1 MSRGQVKSLQTLLP
15 ENGALSRARFFE
27 LKQGINPMPPVERSV
42 SVAKDGTY
50 RGGRRIRAGSKPDSA
65 AEKIKNGQTPKII
78 SNDIPELEADE
89 LEAVDLPDG
98 AVLEGA
104 DMPKP
109 GEYLSA
115 RQKNGKPLGADAIY
129 KET

>member
-1 MSRGQVKSLQTLLP
+1 M
-15 ENGALSRARFFE
+15 
-27 LKQGINPMPPVERSV
+27 
-42 SVAKDGTY
+42 AKDGTY

-65 AEKIKNGQTPKII
+65 ADKIKNGQTPKIMN
-78 SNDIPELEADE
+78 NDIPELEADE

-129 KET
+129 KETWLWLKRRQCENLVNPRLIESYSQNFARYIQCEDAISS

>member
-1 MSRGQVKSLQTLLP
+1 M
-15 ENGALSRARFFE
+15 
-27 LKQGINPMPPVERSV
+27 
-42 SVAKDGTY
+42 AKDGTY
-50 RGGRRIRAGSKPDSA
+50 RGGRRIRAGCKPDSA
-65 AEKIKNGQTPKII
+65 ADKIKSGKTPRIMN
-78 SNDIPELEADE
+78 NDIPELEADE

-115 RQKNGKPLGADAIY
+115 RQKNGKPLGAGAMLPRR
-129 KET
+129 KRMPVPECCCGHSNGRGRCSASRRARTA